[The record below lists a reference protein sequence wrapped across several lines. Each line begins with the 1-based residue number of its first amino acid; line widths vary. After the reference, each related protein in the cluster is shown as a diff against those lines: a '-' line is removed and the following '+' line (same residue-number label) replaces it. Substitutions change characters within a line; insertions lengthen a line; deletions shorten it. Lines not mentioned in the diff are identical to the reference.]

1 MSTSEESTKKT
12 VSIPSTVT
20 VKKFAEALDVP
31 VTTAITELMKNGLM
45 ATINEEIDIDTA
57 TIIAQDMGFEVVED
71 LEIADNESL
80 TLERLL
86 EICEKEEKSDK
97 KLQSRPP
104 IVTVLGHVDHGKTT
118 LLDTIRQAQVA
129 DDEHGGI
136 TQHIKAYQTKKKG
149 KTITFIDTPGH
160 EAFAAMR
167 ERGVSLADIAILVVA
182 ADDGVRP
189 QTKEVIS
196 YLIEKKIPTIVAIN
210 KVDKPDANVDRV
222 KKELSEHD
230 LLIEEWGGKVMCN
243 EISAKN
249 KIGISELL
257 ESVLLLTEVEEF
269 KADAAR
275 DGLAIV
281 LESHKDPQKGPV
293 ATAVVKTGTL
303 LVGQD
308 VTIGKTYGRIRRIE
322 DFSGRSIEKAPPSM
336 PVTIFGLND
345 TAETNDIIQVADAKK
360 SARLKSLE
368 TAERLGSGKKNVK
381 SMADTEDLPRLN
393 IFVKADVQGSVEAIE
408 QLLDAIP
415 QEKVL
420 INYIDTGVGNIT
432 ESDVKRALSAGAI
445 LYGFNVE
452 VNAVANRLAGDEI
465 EIKTYKVI
473 YELIE
478 DVKTRLFDLLPE
490 EIERTDVG
498 KLEVLAV
505 FLTEKKSM
513 IVGGKVTS
521 GLMVAPTKDQK
532 VKIDVYRGEREIGSG
547 ELTNLQHNKIDTD
560 EVKKGMEC
568 GITFAGETKIKA
580 QDSLHAY
587 KEVIKQKKL
596 EMEDGERERV
606 AKEKKERK
614 EALDL
619 AEQQRAA
626 EEESR
631 RGKKRGR

>member
-1 MSTSEESTKKT
+1 MSTPEASAVKN

-20 VKKFAEALDVP
+20 VKKFAEALGVP
-31 VTTAITELMKNGLM
+31 VTTVITELMKNGLM

-71 LEIADNESL
+71 LEIADDESL

-86 EICEKEEKSDK
+86 EICEKEKGSDK
-97 KLQSRPP
+97 KLKVRPP

-118 LLDTIRQAQVA
+118 LLDTIRKTQVA

-149 KTITFIDTPGH
+149 KAITFIDTPGH

-189 QTKEVIS
+189 QTKEVIT
-196 YLIEKKIPTIVAIN
+196 YLVEKKIPTIVAIN

-222 KKELSEHD
+222 KKELSEHN

-249 KIGISELL
+249 KIGIAELL

-269 KADAAR
+269 KADTTR
-275 DGLAIV
+275 DGLAII

-308 VTIGKTYGRIRRIE
+308 ITVGKTYGRIRRME
-322 DFSGRSIEKAPPSM
+322 DFSGRSIDKAPPSM

-345 TAETNDIIQVADAKK
+345 TAETNDIIQVADAKR
-360 SARLKSLE
+360 SARLKSME
-368 TAERLGSGKKNVK
+368 TAERLGGSRKNVK
-381 SMADTEDLPRLN
+381 SISDTEDLPRLN

-408 QLLDAIP
+408 QLLDALP

-521 GLMVAPTKDQK
+521 GLMVAPTKDQR
-532 VKIDVYRGEREIGSG
+532 VKIDVYREDRFIGDG
-547 ELTNLQHNKIDTD
+547 ELSNLQHNKIDTN

-580 QDSLHAY
+580 ADTLSVY
-587 KEVIKQKKL
+587 TEVVKKKKL
-596 EMEDGERERV
+596 EMEEGEREQV

-619 AEQQRAA
+619 AEEQRAA
-626 EEESR
+626 EELAKKGKR
-631 RGKKRGR
+631 RGR

>member
-1 MSTSEESTKKT
+1 MSTSEPSTVKT

-20 VKKFAEALDVP
+20 VKKFAEALGVP
-31 VTTAITELMKNGLM
+31 VTTVITELMKNGLM

-57 TIIAQDMGFEVVED
+57 TIIAQDMGFEVTED
-71 LEIADNESL
+71 LEIADDESL
-80 TLERLL
+80 TLERLI
-86 EICEKEEKSDK
+86 EICQKEKDSDK
-97 KLQSRPP
+97 KLSMRPP

-118 LLDTIRQAQVA
+118 LLDTIRKTQVA

-196 YLIEKKIPTIVAIN
+196 YLVEKEIPTIVAIN

-275 DGLAIV
+275 DGLAII

-308 VTIGKTYGRIRRIE
+308 ITVGKTYGRIRRME
-322 DFSGRSIEKAPPSM
+322 DFAGRSIEKAPPSM

-345 TAETNDIIQVADAKK
+345 TAETNDIIQVADAKR
-360 SARLKSLE
+360 SARLKSME
-368 TAERLGSGKKNVK
+368 TAERLGGSRKNVK
-381 SMADTEDLPRLN
+381 SMSDTEDLPRLN

-408 QLLDAIP
+408 QLLGAIP
-415 QEKVL
+415 QEKVV

-478 DVKTRLFDLLPE
+478 DVKNRLFDLLPE

-532 VKIDVYRGEREIGSG
+532 VKVDVYRDDRLIGDG
-547 ELTNLQHNKIDTD
+547 ELTNLQHNKVDTN

-580 QDSLHAY
+580 QDTLSVY
-587 KEVIKQKKL
+587 TEVIKKKKL
-596 EMEDGERERV
+596 EMEEGEREQI
-606 AKEKKERK
+606 AKQKKERK

-619 AEQQRAA
+619 AEEQRAA
-626 EEESR
+626 EELAKKGKR
-631 RGKKRGR
+631 RGR